1 MAGWRKSAVWFLGDY
16 HGFVIV
22 NSSETNVVY
31 TAAHV
36 CACSWFPGSMNA
48 PDPEVERSYLGL
60 YLNGSVGIWN

>member
-1 MAGWRKSAVWFLGDY
+1 MVLKGGFLGDY

-22 NSSETNVVY
+22 NSSETNVVS

-60 YLNGSVGIWN
+60 T